1 MNECQGEPPSDD
13 DHGLVLAAHG
23 SHEDPESSDPVFAH
37 VDRLRDHP
45 ALDEVRAAFWQGE
58 PHLREVVRTLAS
70 DRVTVVPFTMAG
82 GYFADDVFPRELRL
96 GSEGS
101 LATSKTVRYTP
112 PVGTHPALGDVID
125 RLATSGAGEAA
136 SGLAVVG
143 HGTPRHDESGTS
155 TREHVARLR
164 ARDRFSEVEAFFLDQ
179 EPSVETLTS
188 SMHTRDIVVVPLF
201 VANGSHTTEDIPRA
215 IGLPPNPTGVTKV
228 DGKRLWYTRAIGTEP
243 ALVEVII
250 DRATA
255 ECAKITAHGPD
266 ESPAA
271 ATKSA
276 TEAFAHWLDDVVE
289 GTIGHRAWGELRITV
304 RTGAD
309 SPRYSVRHNRDAGR
323 PPETLDILEDV
334 PAVRDH
340 IRYDDDGQYRPL
352 SGARTLPTG
361 WIAQLRSREELV
373 RVIETVYPASI
384 YNWYRERDG
393 RLDVTMYD
401 AAVARQSGRFAKLE
415 AVSAAGIH
423 RSIEACCDNCVRR
436 PAWTTGEAKD
446 TDDVIPCRE
455 PCSFLLD
462 TMVEV
467 QEREPTDLDPSIS
480 LGMGDTPG

>member
-1 MNECQGEPPSDD
+1 MNEGQGEPSSDD

-37 VDRLRDHP
+37 VDRLREYR
-45 ALDEVRAAFWQGE
+45 AFDEVRAAFWQGE

-82 GYFADDVFPRELRL
+82 GYFADEVFPRELRL

-101 LATSKTVRYTP
+101 LATSKTVRYTH

-125 RLATSGAGEAA
+125 RLATSAAGEAA

-164 ARDRFSEVEAFFLDQ
+164 GRNRFSEVEAFFLDQ
-179 EPSVETLTS
+179 EPSVEALTW
-188 SMHTRDIVVVPLF
+188 SMQTRDIVVVPLF
-201 VANGSHTTEDIPRA
+201 VANGSHTTEDVPQA
-215 IGLPPNPTGVTKV
+215 IGLPPNPTGVTRV

-243 ALVEVII
+243 ALAEVII

-255 ECAKITAHGPD
+255 EKPKLPAHGPD
-266 ESPAA
+266 KSPAD

-309 SPRYSVRHNRDAGR
+309 SPRYSVRHQRDAGR
-323 PPETLDILEDV
+323 PPETLKILEDV
-334 PAVRDH
+334 PAVRNH
-340 IRYDDDGQYRPL
+340 LRYDDGGRYRPL

-361 WIAQLRSREELV
+361 WIAQAQSREELA
-373 RVIETVYPASI
+373 RMIETVYPASI
-384 YNWYRERDG
+384 YNWHRECDG
-393 RLDVTMYD
+393 RLDVTTYD
-401 AAVARQSGRFAKLE
+401 AAVARLTGRFARLDS
-415 AVSAAGIH
+415 VSSAGKR

-436 PAWTTGEAKD
+436 PTWTTGEAKD
-446 TDDVIPCRE
+446 TDDAIPCRE

-462 TMVEV
+462 TMVEF
-467 QEREPTDLDPSIS
+467 QEREPDPAQ
-480 LGMGDTPG
+480 TK